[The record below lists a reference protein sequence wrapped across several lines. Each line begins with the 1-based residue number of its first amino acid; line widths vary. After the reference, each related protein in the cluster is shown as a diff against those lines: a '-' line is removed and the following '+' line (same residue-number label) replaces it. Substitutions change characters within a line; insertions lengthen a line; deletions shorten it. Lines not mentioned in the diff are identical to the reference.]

1 MILEKNNLQTV
12 QEWTKSY
19 IELIVLYVRPPKKQE
34 SSSITLKSHKLAL
47 DGSRLGLEN
56 KLLENK
62 WSRIFCV
69 LYKIFLTIW
78 GRVNQPFT
86 LFIHY
91 LRWNSTMSRFFY
103 HTDLGQNTVFHN
115 FEIRIALIQYSG
127 RSKHTWA
134 FSKTA
139 KKISKSPILPA
150 GCELWSVWMN
160 INRVT
165 LQHVYFLFSGFITM
179 CNLQKRLIRAA
190 FWVLLQAMFMNDWKQ
205 TAQRL
210 KLQERLLTETETTI
224 FVHKDEYQSV
234 SKIPES
240 SSLKF
245 KFIF

>member
-1 MILEKNNLQTV
+1 MNKILHRV
-12 QEWTKSY
+12 DS
-19 IELIVLYVRPPKKQE
+19 LICTPPPPPPKKKQE

-56 KLLENK
+56 KFLENK
-62 WSRIFCV
+62 WSRIFLRSLKNLPNNLGACKPT
-69 LYKIFLTIW
+69 LYTFYALPEVKQYYEPL
-78 GRVNQPFT
+78 
-86 LFIHY
+86 
-91 LRWNSTMSRFFY
+91 FY
-103 HTDLGQNTVFHN
+103 HTDLGQNTIFHN

-210 KLQERLLTETETTI
+210 KLQERLLTI
-224 FVHKDEYQSV
+224 NKRNIIRWNIYRDNNFHSRRQV
-234 SKIPES
+234 
-240 SSLKF
+240 LKCL
-245 KFIF
+245 